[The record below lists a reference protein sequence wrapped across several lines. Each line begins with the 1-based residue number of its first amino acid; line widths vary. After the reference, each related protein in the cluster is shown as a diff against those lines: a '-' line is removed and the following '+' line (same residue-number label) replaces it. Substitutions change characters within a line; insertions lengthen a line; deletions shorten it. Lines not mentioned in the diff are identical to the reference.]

1 MLPFVSPIQKLFMLS
16 QGEAAREALTTHDAD
31 WWDSRVGLT
40 KSPLGMSMQVVSLC
54 VVSCVSSIK
63 RDLRRIRLFN

>member
-16 QGEAAREALTTHDAD
+16 QGEAAREALTTYDAD

-40 KSPLGMSMQVVSLC
+40 KNPLGMSMQVVSLY
-54 VVSCVSSIK
+54 VVSCVNSIK